1 MKESWEWDNQEE
13 RKGVSHWIEL
23 ILLVVVLP
31 VALVVTTTII
41 LPILDLA
48 NGLILGL
55 IAAFVIYMT
64 KDSFF
69 RCKIINQQ
77 TIKIKDR
84 IITYKINDEGHSYVL
99 INVVHESLIINRHTQ
114 PHTLEWLDGETNNTI
129 QIPLIGMSRKTEA
142 SLHRFLERE
151 IMYQVEPI
159 LAPGE
164 L

>member
-1 MKESWEWDNQEE
+1 MKESWQWDNQQE
-13 RKGVSHWIEL
+13 RKGVPHWIEL

-31 VALVVTTTII
+31 VVLVVTTTII

-48 NGLILGL
+48 NGVILGL

-64 KDSFF
+64 KGSFS
-69 RCKIINQQ
+69 RCKLINQQ

-99 INVVHESLIINRHTQ
+99 INVAHESLTINRRSQ

-129 QIPLIGMSRKTEA
+129 QIPLIGMSRKTEV
-142 SLHRFLERE
+142 SLYRFLERE